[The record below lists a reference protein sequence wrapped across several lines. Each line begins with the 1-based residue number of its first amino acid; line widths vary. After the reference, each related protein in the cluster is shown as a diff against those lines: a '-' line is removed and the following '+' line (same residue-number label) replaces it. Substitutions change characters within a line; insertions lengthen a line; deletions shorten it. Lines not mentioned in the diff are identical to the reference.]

1 MHPSALARERERREK
16 GKGGV
21 RHLPQE
27 LQSNAPTPTLG
38 IGRKTP
44 SAIAGSEGRKERKG
58 KEGKDGRKE
67 GREGR
72 KEGRGGR
79 KEGKNRREGKV
90 VMMVTPVGVIVMV
103 VVVMVMTVGGRW

>member
-58 KEGKDGRKE
+58 
-67 GREGR
+67 REGR
-72 KEGRGGR
+72 KEGRKGR
-79 KEGKNRREGKV
+79 KEGRKGRTEGREE
-90 VMMVTPVGVIVMV
+90 
-103 VVVMVMTVGGRW
+103 